1 MATLHRANSNQSPE
15 IIVGENSKLN
25 LYLPFKPQYPHTNS
39 PNWSFYISLRNKL
52 RAFGRRSKPFLL
64 GDHFINSHNH
74 NIWILLG
81 ENWSWSQLGLKG
93 LSSSAY
99 NFWPRWREMKPM
111 KEGGAL
117 LWINKDVSV
126 FCFSFTLYQFIMKV
140 H

>member
-99 NFWPRWREMKPM
+99 NFWPRWKWSPWKKVVPYYGSVKMFQFF
-111 KEGGAL
+111 
-117 LWINKDVSV
+117 VSA
-126 FCFSFTLYQFIMKV
+126 SHYTSL
-140 H
+140 